1 MWEWHALGHIALSE
15 SNNPAPKASYPWDY
29 VHITTLNF
37 LPYLLKRVGVAP
49 HWVIAL
55 TMAIWFVALAILIA
69 VLIFLEFQGR
79 RGRLEPSTC
88 AAR

>member
-1 MWEWHALGHIALSE
+1 M
-15 SNNPAPKASYPWDY
+15 WDY

-37 LPYLLKRVGVAP
+37 LPFLLKRVGVAP
-49 HWVIAL
+49 RWVVAL

-69 VLIFLEFQGR
+69 VLIFLRFQAR
-79 RGRLEPSTC
+79 RGRLAPSVR